1 MKTTL
6 LTLTQGF
13 FALFLF
19 SIPLQVR
26 ILIHDTAAY
35 ENGLFSEYLAGFV
48 YISDIFLVLSGI
60 FFGIYLLL
68 THHFHDVSFGNKNI
82 LKILGLIILASLIPL
97 IWAQFPG
104 LILKDIFHLFEFG
117 LIYILILNIPV
128 DIKVWLRII
137 IFSGLF
143 QAIIA
148 AFQFLFQRDLGL
160 QFLGEKVLEKGQTG
174 IDLFAWQGS
183 EILRSF
189 GTLSHP
195 NVLAGLLII
204 TLFLGAIYL
213 HEKHE
218 ISSFENSKKHSSR
231 FVQFVK
237 FAFLSPENSKT
248 YLSFFLFLGLLVTF
262 SRGAWIALIIGII
275 ILFKSFKPKWFNI
288 KHIYL
293 IGIIF
298 LAVST
303 VFLTSVFN
311 KDVYRVRL
319 ELMDIGSKT
328 LIENPLGVGSS
339 HFTLDM
345 QDTAGK
351 VLKPYEHQPVHNIF
365 MMGAVENGFLGLIL
379 FIALWYF
386 IYQEIHKHKNEPEG
400 KIFFSLFLILFLL
413 WNIDHYF
420 YDTYAGQM
428 IFWVTV
434 ALMSA
439 TFQRHKKP
447 A

>member
-1 MKTTL
+1 MISRIQTSL

-19 SIPLQVR
+19 SIPFQIR
-26 ILIHDTAAY
+26 TLIYDTAAY
-35 ENGLFSEYLAGFV
+35 ENGLFSEYLAGFI
-48 YISDIFLVLSGI
+48 YISDIFLILAAI
-60 FFGIYLLL
+60 FFGVYLLL

-82 LKILGLIILASLIPL
+82 LKILGLIIIVSLIPL

-128 DIKVWLRII
+128 DTKVWLRII

-148 AFQFLFQRDLGL
+148 AFQFLFQSDLGL

-174 IDLFAWQGS
+174 VDLFAWQGS

-189 GTLSHP
+189 GTLTHP
-195 NVLAGLLII
+195 NVLAGFLII
-204 TLFLGAIYL
+204 TLFLGALYL
-213 HEKHE
+213 HETYETPKTHE
-218 ISSFENSKKHSSR
+218 T
-231 FVQFVK
+231 
-237 FAFLSPENSKT
+237 PKT
-248 YLSFFLFLGLLVTF
+248 LTTQIITFFLFLGLLITF
-262 SRGAWIALIIGII
+262 SRSAWIALIIGVIL
-275 ILFKSFKPKWFNI
+275 LFKSFKPKWFA
-288 KHIYL
+288 KHIHL
-293 IGIIF
+293 IGVIF
-298 LAVST
+298 LAISV

-311 KDVYRVRL
+311 KDVYQVRL
-319 ELMDIGSKT
+319 ELMGIGSKT
-328 LIENPLGVGSS
+328 VIENPLGVGSS
-339 HFTLDM
+339 HFTLAM
-345 QDTAGK
+345 QDTASK
-351 VLKPYEHQPVHNIF
+351 VLKPHEYQPVHNIF

-386 IYQEIHKHKNEPEG
+386 IFKEIWKHKDGPEG
-400 KIFFSLFLILFLL
+400 KIFFSLFLIIFIF

-420 YDTYAGQM
+420 YDIYAGQM
-428 IFWVTV
+428 IFWSAV

-439 TFQRHKKP
+439 TLEKHVKKLI
-447 A
+447 